1 MSGAEMFTSAFAV
14 GLLVGAGAV
23 ALMALVLWWRQKRSL
38 RKELARQQRSTLKGQ
53 IAEQLAP
60 WWPGFP
66 YQASDARFLGAP
78 IDLVVFDGLSD
89 DAAEVSVVLV
99 ELKTGKAKLS
109 KNERRVKAAVQAK
122 RVRFETIRLPGDPAS

>member
-1 MSGAEMFTSAFAV
+1 MSALDVLTPAFAL
-14 GLLVGAGAV
+14 GLAVGAGVV
-23 ALMALVLWWRQKRSL
+23 ALLAAVLWWRRRRTL
-38 RKELARQQRSTLKGQ
+38 RKELLRQQRSTLKGQ

-89 DAAEVSVVLV
+89 DDADVSVVLV

-109 KNERRVKAAVQAK
+109 KNERRVKAAVKAK
-122 RVRFETIRLPGDPAS
+122 RVRFETIRLPEE